1 MKQLKY
7 YILAIVF
14 TATLFGAKA
23 QTQTLGINQ
32 TASGNPSNNCGACYT
47 ITVAYS
53 VSNINATGT
62 QVKCTFNNTLFDVC
76 NYGGSTSTVS
86 GSTTTLTFNE
96 GVKSTGSYSVSY
108 QIKFKPGMACAGLTG
123 ILNAT
128 IQTNEHPTPVAA
140 SPLTLTATSTET
152 WNITKYIQYGSY
164 AWYQGYTAG
173 SPFNYYVSNCGN
185 PVDVYYHIRVW
196 NGTGCVNL
204 SSSSVTDN
212 LPAGATVVDVK
223 NSSMVAIPFTTGVG
237 TVTFNVGNGSNTL
250 EVTTGAYDYY
260 IHVTF
265 PASNIGQ
272 TKCNTAT
279 LNGTNVCTSA
289 PKTVTSVSECIKLI
303 GTTPGNS
310 CGSFS
315 SPYYFGS
322 GYQYFIGCPAS
333 LNIGLG
339 FYNQCN
345 PSTLNWNNVGYNTP
359 IPGQIHVDSF
369 ALNAIPAGKWVTI
382 TVNTTSCGTFT
393 QTFTGPLAATT
404 VNFYAPPFN
413 IPLGCTITNFAIS
426 SNMGINGNNSLSFG
440 QLYFTVLSTTW
451 NTLAPVNVGNT
462 VTMTGAVYNTSNG
475 NYNCNPS
482 FVISAKIPK
491 VEVIKTMCNYWDYY
505 NCLNEN
511 DTISFSVAVRNYGNA
526 NLTGASIKDVLPT
539 GLQYVPNSSTFG
551 QYSVQTACNAT
562 NQTGT
567 GISVAHAEN
576 AASTNLQWNLPTLP
590 ATCNSG
596 SDWYVINFKA
606 KVTNMAPA
614 GLLTNTAYCY
624 DASNTVMSEVNAW
637 NNSAHVYICE
647 KKLALKLVKEVSKDS
662 LVWDSCVTVPPGAP
676 VYYRLKVNNP
686 GNVAFTQIRMIDL
699 LPNTSVSGSDVYVVN
714 CNSRGSTMPIYLTNY
729 IPLGSA
735 SAITYS
741 TNPQPNRASPADLN
755 LIPDNTIGCN
765 TAVTWSIPPLMSIQN
780 QKSVRIDFGSFSL
793 GAGQTETFV
802 YKAQTPPGA
811 TPGMVGWNSFA
822 ASAVQNAVQTLGA
835 ESPKVCVN
843 IADTG
848 CGCIGNFVWF
858 DSNNNG
864 LQDSGEPGING
875 CTITLYTSGNV
886 QVGAPAV
893 STFDINNNPGY
904 YSFCGLT
911 AGSYYIVVT
920 PPAGMALTIQNNSN
934 PTLNSDVSPNTMQS
948 AVFNFNCQTN
958 NDLDIGLAE
967 DDGCKCDKSS
977 WGNIYISNQVVIN
990 PHLGLSKS
998 AVPVGDAIPWP
1009 GGGTTTKLEC
1019 KKDQQQPITLKCKTT
1034 YNFSAAYNCVPASC
1048 GSVRIVVTLPNGS
1061 STTYTNTASFTTNDG
1076 GLYTVNI
1083 YGMCGNKICDSCR
1096 FVFKVVCPICPCD
1109 PKLTVKPTT
1118 QSITH
1123 ITSPPPYTLL
1133 GQNFAITTPPGMLY
1147 TQVRAEVVGFTL
1159 QSGFN
1164 NECISCKNLPYT
1176 WASIYNAANI
1186 NTNVATADSITMGPN
1201 APVIQFTPSSSNT
1214 HQNPR
1219 ETIWSDYNGFTM
1231 PSTLNMQFVL
1241 PPRSVINCCTLYGQL
1256 CVKFTFRD
1264 RDCKECEVV
1273 ACFNY
1278 SIPPAPS
1285 HGDNPT
1291 GGNNGTGGSTK
1302 GAELS
1307 ETAMAAEVAGADCK
1321 TCGKTAAAGED
1332 MQQAVEN
1339 AQPDE
1344 GTKQESITTEQLEQQ
1359 LKELKALKEKGKK
1372 RGEVELIPVI
1382 EGKIKE
1388 IKSRADK
1395 KPDEKGL
1402 PPGAFVPRPPTKPGK
1417 K

>member
-1 MKQLKY
+1 MKRLQ
-7 YILAIVF
+7 YIFLLFVLVA
-14 TATLFGAKA
+14 ATIEASA

-53 VSNINATGT
+53 ISNINATGT
-62 QVKCTFNNTLFDVC
+62 QVKATFNNTIFDVC
-76 NYGGSTSTVS
+76 NYGGATATSS

-96 GVKSTGSYSVSY
+96 GGKTTGAYSVSY
-108 QIKFKPGMACAGLTG
+108 QVRFKPGMACAGLTG
-123 ILNAT
+123 TLNAT
-128 IQTNEHPTPVAA
+128 IQTAEQPTPVAA

-152 WNITKYIQYGSY
+152 WSITKYIQYGGY
-164 AWYQGYTAG
+164 AWYQGYTMS
-173 SPFNYYVSNCGN
+173 SPFNYYVSNCGS
-185 PVDVYYHIRVW
+185 PVDVYYHIRVS

-204 SSSSVTDN
+204 SSASVTDN
-212 LPAGATVVDVK
+212 LPANATVVDVK

-237 TVTFNVGNGSNTL
+237 TVTFNVGNLSNVL
-250 EVTTGAYDYY
+250 DVTTGAYDYY

-289 PKTVTSVSECIKLI
+289 PKTATSASECIKLI

-310 CGSFS
+310 CGTFS

-345 PSTLNWNNVGYNTP
+345 PSSLNWNNIGYNTP

-369 ALNAIPAGKWVTI
+369 ALNAVPAGKWVTI
-382 TVNTTSCGTFT
+382 TVNTTSCGTYT
-393 QTFTGPLAATT
+393 QTFTGPLAAATI
-404 VNFYAPPFN
+404 NFYAPPFN
-413 IPLGCTITNFAIS
+413 IPPACTITNFAIS

-440 QLYFTVLSTTW
+440 QLYFTVLNTTW

-491 VEVIKTMCNYWDYY
+491 VEVIKTMCNYWNYY

-511 DTISFSVAVRNYGNA
+511 DTINFSIAVRNYGNA
-526 NLTGASIKDVLPT
+526 NLTGASIKDALPT

-551 QYSVQTACNAT
+551 QYATQTACNAT
-562 NQTGT
+562 NQPGT
-567 GISVAHAEN
+567 GITVAHAEN
-576 AASTNLQWNLPTLP
+576 VATTNLQWNLPTLS
-590 ATCNSG
+590 ATCNTG

-614 GLLTNTAYCY
+614 GLLTNTANCY
-624 DASNTVMSEVNAW
+624 DASNTVMSEVNPW
-637 NNSAHVYICE
+637 NNSTNVYICE
-647 KKLALKLVKEVSKDS
+647 KKLSLKLVKEVSKDS
-662 LVWDSCVTVPPGAP
+662 LVWDSCVTVTAGAP
-676 VYYRLKVNNP
+676 VYYRLKVTNP

-699 LPNTSVSGSDVYVVN
+699 LPNTSISGSDVYVVN

-735 SAITYS
+735 SSITYS

-765 TAVTWSIPPLMSIQN
+765 TPVTWGIPPLMSIQN

-822 ASAVQNAVQTLGA
+822 ASAFQTNPMTLISTQTLGA

-843 IADTG
+843 IDSSG

-864 LQDSGEPGING
+864 LQDPGEPGING
-875 CTITLYTSGNV
+875 CTITLFTSGNV
-886 QVGAPAV
+886 QVGAPTV

-920 PPAGMALTIQNNSN
+920 PPAGMALTVQNYSN
-934 PTLNSDVSPNTMQS
+934 LSLNSDVNPNTMQS
-948 AVFNFNCQTN
+948 AVFTFNCQTN
-958 NDLDIGLAE
+958 NDLDIGLTE

-977 WGNIYISNQVVIN
+977 WGNIYISNQVIIN
-990 PHLGLSKS
+990 PHLGLAKS
-998 AVPVGDAIPWP
+998 AVPVGDAVPWP

-1019 KKDQQQPITLKCKTT
+1019 KKEQQPQPITLNCKTT

-1048 GSVRIVVTLPNGS
+1048 GSVKIVVTLPNGS
-1061 STTYTNTASFTTNDG
+1061 STTSTNTASFTTNNG

-1083 YGMCGNKICDSCR
+1083 YGMCGNKICDSCK

-1118 QSITH
+1118 QGITH
-1123 ITSPPPYTLL
+1123 ITSAPPYTLL
-1133 GQNFAITTPPGMLY
+1133 SQNFAITTPPGMLY
-1147 TQVRAEVVGFTL
+1147 TQVRAEVVSFSL

-1164 NECISCKNLPYT
+1164 NECIACKNLPHT
-1176 WASIYNAANI
+1176 WASIYNASNI
-1186 NTNVATADSITMGPN
+1186 NTNASVADSITMGPN
-1201 APVIQFTPSSSNT
+1201 PPVIQFTPSSSNT

-1219 ETIWSDYNGFTM
+1219 ETIWSNYNGFTM
-1231 PSTLNMQFVL
+1231 PGTLNMQFVL
-1241 PPRSVINCCTLYGQL
+1241 PPKSIITCCTLYGKI

-1264 RDCKECEVV
+1264 RDCKECEVI

-1278 SIPPAPS
+1278 SIPPASS

-1291 GGNNGTGGSTK
+1291 DPTGTS
-1302 GAELS
+1302 GAVKDVKRIENMMTQ
-1307 ETAMAAEVAGADCK
+1307 EAINADCK
-1321 TCGKTAAAGED
+1321 TCGEAALGNLP
-1332 MQQAVEN
+1332 QQSSEPIVL
-1339 AQPDE
+1339 QPAE
-1344 GTKQESITTEQLEQQ
+1344 ATKQEEVSADYLEQQ
-1359 LKELKALKEKGKK
+1359 LKQLKEWKEKGIK
-1372 RGEVELIPVI
+1372 RGDVELIPVI
-1382 EGKIKE
+1382 ESQLKE
-1388 IKSRADK
+1388 IKK
-1395 KPDEKGL
+1395 QGL
-1402 PPGAFVPRPPTKPGK
+1402 PPASFVPRDPNPQKPK